1 MQVEVSGAFA
11 KCNGV
16 DAITTGDGLHQR
28 RGVLDD
34 HSPLHRLLGLE
45 LARSAQMPEGIEQ
58 TPTQQRSWLGVMT
71 QEPVV
76 IAPDLVLGKFCSIRM
91 QVTDSTERIRRSSR
105 VRHHKKT
112 LLGKPA
118 DHKPDNKKPP
128 PTGGGFPI
136 QPKLNL

>member
-1 MQVEVSGAFA
+1 MQVEVPGTFA

-16 DAITTGDGLHQR
+16 DAITTGDGLHQH
-28 RGVLDD
+28 RGVLDN

-58 TPTQQRSWLGVMT
+58 TPTQQRSWLGMMT
-71 QEPVV
+71 QEPVI
-76 IAPDLVLGKFCSIRM
+76 IAPDLVLGKLCSIRM
-91 QVTDSTERIRRSSR
+91 QVTDSTKRIRRSSR

-118 DHKPDNKKPP
+118 DHKPATKSPRREA
-128 PTGGGFPI
+128 GAFRFS
-136 QPKLNL
+136 